1 MPELVGAAVAAGRLR
16 ARGQPILQVD
26 ELTLRPWRLA
36 DVAGVIAAYQD
47 PEIQRWHVRSMTE
60 AEARRWVASWSEH
73 WAAES
78 GAGWAV
84 SRDGVLVG
92 RMGFR
97 SISLEEGRAEADAA
111 G

>member
-73 WAAES
+73 WSAES